1 LLQIYDKPIM
11 KSIFILT
18 FLTFS
23 SILFSQ
29 EKHEYFGVLKLN
41 GDDKT
46 IISYRLVFTEQN
58 GVVNGFSVTDMG
70 GDHETKNT
78 IKGSY
83 NTKTKEFSFK
93 EEGVLY
99 TKSPISNDMFCFI
112 NFTGK
117 VKLINENSKVDGA
130 FKGLFNN
137 KQKCIDG
144 TLGLVG
150 SSKLYKTLAKVNKRI
165 QKSSKIDNAV
175 KAKANPL
182 ALLDS
187 LKVNNLIKDQNLTM
201 FVDNDKVALEIW
213 DLGKQDGDV
222 INVYQNNVLVL
233 RNYTITNKKKI
244 INVNLAKTNVFKI
257 TAVNEGTIS
266 PNTAMLRLVDND
278 RTFEVQSHLKK
289 DESAQITIM
298 KSK

>member
-1 LLQIYDKPIM
+1 MYDKPIM
-11 KSIFILT
+11 KTIFFLT

-23 SILFSQ
+23 SVLFSQ
-29 EKHEYFGVLKLN
+29 EKYEYFGVVKLN
-41 GDDKT
+41 GDDKA
-46 IISYRLVFTEQN
+46 IISYRLVFTELN

-78 IKGSY
+78 IKGVY
-83 NTKTKEFSFK
+83 NTKTKDFSFK

-117 VKLINENSKVDGA
+117 VKLVNDNSKVEGA
-130 FKGLFNN
+130 FKGLFKNN
-137 KQKCIDG
+137 QKCIDG

-150 SSKLYKTLAKVNKRI
+150 SDKLYKTLAKVNKKI
-165 QKSSKIDNAV
+165 QKSGKFDAAV
-175 KAKANPL
+175 KAKANPV

-187 LKVNNLIKDQNLTM
+187 LKVNNLLKNQNLTV
-201 FVDNDKVALEIW
+201 FVETNKVALEIW
-213 DLGKQDGDV
+213 DMGKEDGDV
-222 INVYQNNVLVL
+222 INVYQNDVLIL
-233 RNYTITNKKKI
+233 RNYTVTNKKKTI
-244 INVNLAKTNVFKI
+244 TINLAKANVFKI
-257 TAVNEGTIS
+257 SAVNEGSIS

-278 RTFEVQSHLKK
+278 RTFEVLSHLKK